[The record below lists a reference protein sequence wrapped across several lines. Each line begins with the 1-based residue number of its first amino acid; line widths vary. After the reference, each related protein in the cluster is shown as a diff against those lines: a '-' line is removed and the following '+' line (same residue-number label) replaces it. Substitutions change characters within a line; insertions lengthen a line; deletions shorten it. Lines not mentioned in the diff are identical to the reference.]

1 MVCARTAN
9 ENGLRSRYHF
19 GRSVRCAWPY
29 SPMVLG
35 TPVGDDSPASENL
48 EIVEEVEPGASYG
61 LRVLGVAVTD
71 LILADDGIFGA
82 AAPVRETT
90 LQVVDR
96 RSGYQSRGSRESRS
110 NKSST

>member
-1 MVCARTAN
+1 
-9 ENGLRSRYHF
+9 
-19 GRSVRCAWPY
+19 
-29 SPMVLG
+29 MVLG

-96 RSGYQSRGSRESRS
+96 RSGYPITRVKGITLQQELDLAREQFE
-110 NKSST
+110 KDLAELTTKQFIDK